1 MTHRIPILAL
11 VASLAACSAAPP
23 PELATPTPPQPSAEV
38 AKSVAPSPPPAPP
51 TGVRLPRTARPTA
64 YKATLTVVPG
74 DDVLRGEIDIA
85 LSIAEPTRV
94 IWLNAED
101 LHLDEARLEANGQT
115 LRGRVVPGGK
125 DVVGIAF
132 DAPAPA
138 GAARL
143 RVVYRGAI
151 STRDDHGAFREDEG
165 GASYVFT
172 QFEAI
177 AARRVFPC
185 IDDPGIK
192 VPWDLSLRV
201 PKDLVAL
208 ANAPVLSETPEE
220 GGKKLVRFATTKPLP
235 SYLVA
240 FAVGPFDL
248 VDAGTAGKNKTAVR
262 IAVPR
267 GKGAQAR
274 YAAKTTGPLLALLED
289 YLGSAYPYEKLDVV
303 SVPRLATFGA
313 MENPGLITYGAS
325 GSLAQ
330 PHEETVS
337 WKRGFAGT
345 MAHELAHQWFG
356 DLVTMD
362 FWDDIW
368 LNEGF
373 ATWMS
378 SRIIERFEPAWH
390 EDARRIG
397 SHSWAMAEDGLLSAR
412 KVRQEIHSNDD
423 IVNAFDSI
431 TYSKGAA
438 LLGMF
443 EAWAGQEKFQ
453 KGIRRYLDA
462 HAHKNA
468 TSADFLAAL
477 GAETGKDIAPAFS
490 SFLDQAGVPL
500 VRAEI
505 ACDKG
510 KPPAVRL
517 SQERWLPAGS
527 AGKPEQT
534 WGLPVCLRYGKDK
547 AEGRAC
553 VLVDKKTAE
562 VPLPEAKQ
570 CPTWVALKEGGH
582 GYYRAAYGR
591 EALSALLGKGQGA
604 LALPERV
611 AAVRDIDALVTS
623 GAMPAADALALV
635 PGLVKNPEPIIE
647 RSALSLVFG
656 VREAMVPAE
665 LRPNFARFVA
675 RTFGKRTREVGFVPR
690 TGEDEETS
698 LLRPGLVML
707 VAERGED
714 KALVTEA
721 GTLAQRWLDDSRAVP
736 QDIAWTALTIAAR
749 NGGRPLFD
757 RVRAELKKP
766 NDQQRRNLLLSALT
780 NFRDPALVNE
790 SLALM
795 LGDEL
800 DPRERMRMLW
810 REERALDL
818 SLAFVEKNFSALR
831 ERVSGE
837 AAGNMPG
844 VFGGFCDDK
853 HREEVSRVFKDRVST
868 LVGGPRNL
876 AQALESIS
884 LCAAQRR
891 AQESSLRAFLGK
903 F

>member
-1 MTHRIPILAL
+1 MTHHIRIFAL
-11 VASLAACSAAPP
+11 VASLAACSAAPSQQP
-23 PELATPTPPQPSAEV
+23 GPSALPASPEV
-38 AKSVAPSPPPAPP
+38 TPAPVPSPSLKPP
-51 TGVRLPRTARPTA
+51 TGVRLPRTAVPTGYA
-64 YKATLTVVPG
+64 ATLTVVPG
-74 DDVLRGEIDIA
+74 DDVLRGEIDIS
-85 LSIAEPTRV
+85 LSISEPTGV
-94 IWLNAED
+94 IWLNAVG
-101 LHLDEARLEANGQT
+101 LHIDEARLEANGQS
-115 LRGRVVPGGK
+115 LRGHVVPGG
-125 DVVGIAF
+125 DEVIGVAF
-132 DAPAPA
+132 DAPPA
-138 GAARL
+138 AGPARL
-143 RVVYRGAI
+143 HIVYRGAI
-151 STRDDHGAFREDEG
+151 STRDDQGAFREDEG

-172 QFEAI
+172 QFEST

-192 VPWDLSLRV
+192 VPWELSLRV

-208 ANAPVLSETPEE
+208 GNTPVVSETPAD
-220 GGKKLVRFATTKPLP
+220 GGKKLVRFAPTKPLP

-248 VDAGTAGKNKTAVR
+248 VDAGKAGRNKTVVR
-262 IAVPR
+262 IAVPK

-274 YAAKTTGPLLALLED
+274 YAVKTTAPLLGLLED

-303 SVPRLATFGA
+303 AVPRLATFGA
-313 MENPGLITYGAS
+313 MENPGLITYVAS
-325 GSLAQ
+325 GSLAL
-330 PHEETVS
+330 PNEETVG

-378 SRIIERFEPAWH
+378 SRVIERFEPGWH
-390 EDARRIG
+390 EDALRIG
-397 SHSWAMAEDGLLSAR
+397 SISWAMGEDGLLSAR
-412 KVRQEIHSNDD
+412 KVRQEIHTKDD
-423 IVNAFDSI
+423 IANAFDSI

-443 EAWAGQEKFQ
+443 EAWIGPEKFQ
-453 KGIRRYLDA
+453 NGIQRYLAA

-468 TSADFLAAL
+468 KSADFLAAL
-477 GAETGKDIAPAFS
+477 GAEAGRDIAPAFS

-527 AGKPEQT
+527 RGASEQT
-534 WGLPVCLRYGKDK
+534 WQLPVCLRHGNDK
-547 AEGRAC
+547 SEGRAC
-553 VLVDKKTAE
+553 VLLDKKTAE
-562 VPLPEAKQ
+562 LPLPGAKQ
-570 CPTWVALKEGGH
+570 CPAWVALKEGGH

-591 EALSALLGKGQGA
+591 DALSALLGKGQGA

-611 AAVRDIDALVTS
+611 AAVRDVDALVTS
-623 GAMPAADALALV
+623 GAMPASEALALV
-635 PGLVKNPEPIIE
+635 PGLVKESNPILE
-647 RSALSLVFG
+647 RSVLGLVFS
-656 VREAMVPAE
+656 VREAMLPE
-665 LRPNFARFVA
+665 DLRPGFARFVTM
-675 RTFGKRTREVGFVPR
+675 TFGKRTRALGFAPR
-690 TGEDEETS
+690 AGEDEETS
-698 LLRPGLVML
+698 LLRPALVAL
-707 VAERGED
+707 LAERGDD
-714 KALVTEA
+714 KPLIAEA
-721 GTLAQRWLDDSRAVP
+721 STVAQRWLDDPAAVP
-736 QDIAWTALTIAAR
+736 QDVATTALMITAR
-749 NGGRPLFD
+749 RGGRPLFE
-757 RVRAELKKP
+757 RIRAELKKS
-766 NDQQRRNLLLSALT
+766 NHTQRRNALLSALA
-780 NFRDPALVNE
+780 NFRDPALANE

-810 REERALDL
+810 RDERTLDL
-818 SLAFVEKNFSALR
+818 SLAFVDRNFLALR
-831 ERVSGE
+831 GRVSGE
-837 AAGNMPG
+837 AMGAMPNT
-844 VFGGFCDDK
+844 FEGFCDEG
-853 HREEVSRVFKDRVST
+853 HREAVSRVFKDRVSD